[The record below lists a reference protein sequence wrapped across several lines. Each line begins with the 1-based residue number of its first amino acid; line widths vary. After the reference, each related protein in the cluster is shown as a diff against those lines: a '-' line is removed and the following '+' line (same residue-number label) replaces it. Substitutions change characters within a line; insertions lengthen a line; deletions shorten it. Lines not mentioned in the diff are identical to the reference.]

1 MDLTLVKIEIP
12 EKWELTY
19 SSPMHL
25 KFKSPFVDDPYGSI
39 EIINDNG
46 KIYGLIKSREN
57 QNGSQVLLGRGL
69 PIEIS
74 LTLMISLLAE
84 NIFDINDIE
93 E

>member
-12 EKWELTY
+12 QKWELTD
-19 SSPMHL
+19 SSPNRL
-25 KFKSPFVDDPYGSI
+25 IYKSPYIEDPYCSI

-46 KIYGLIKSREN
+46 KIYGLIKSCEN

-69 PIEIS
+69 SVEI
-74 LTLMISLLAE
+74 LLMFMISFKTE
-84 NIFDINDIE
+84 NIFDINDLE